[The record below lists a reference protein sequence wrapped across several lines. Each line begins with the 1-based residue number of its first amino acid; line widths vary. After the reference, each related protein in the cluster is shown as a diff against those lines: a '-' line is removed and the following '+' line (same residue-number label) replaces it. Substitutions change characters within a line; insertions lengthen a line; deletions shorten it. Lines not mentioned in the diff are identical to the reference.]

1 MQNKLN
7 FKFAQ
12 KFNIKGIFDVL
23 FFFVAGAVFCILSYF
38 EKTSLVNS
46 AMFLTVVT
54 ILYAI
59 QYYIS
64 KTWVEKA
71 INSALY
77 KQINLTSNKTTSVLN
92 LINNQKNM
100 INKHLTE
107 TSNSVSVLENIK
119 SISQQMKEI
128 SKMISDKTHSTL
140 SYTNKEKESV
150 TVASEKVFN
159 LKQKMQTVAE
169 TILDLSNTLRQI
181 KNNLSIIEDITEQTN
196 MLALNASVEAA
207 RAGEHGKGF
216 AIVAGEI
223 RKLSEEA
230 KETTNKIKN
239 MLTNIQNS
247 ANTSVLA
254 TEDSNKE
261 VDVVLKSSKDT
272 LGIIGEMI
280 QLVGELTQPIE
291 QISSHAENQ
300 NLYSN
305 QIYTSLNEI
314 SNWLNQ
320 FLRAVEESAV
330 EITSIST
337 ISTDLK
343 ENIFDE

>member
-7 FKFAQ
+7 IKFVH

-23 FFFVAGAVFCILSYF
+23 FFFIAGLIFCALPYF
-38 EKTSLVNS
+38 GKTSFINYAMLV
-46 AMFLTVVT
+46 TVVT
-54 ILYAI
+54 ILYVV

-64 KTWVEKA
+64 KTWVEKT

-77 KQINLTSNKTTSVLN
+77 KQINLTSNKTNSVLN
-92 LINNQKNM
+92 LINNQKSL

-107 TSNSVSVLENIK
+107 TTNSVSTLENMK
-119 SISQQMKEI
+119 NISQQMREL

-140 SYTNKEKESV
+140 SYSNKEKESV
-150 TVASEKVFN
+150 TTSSEKIFN
-159 LKQKMQTVAE
+159 LKQKMQIVAE
-169 TILDLSNTLRQI
+169 TILDLSNTLQQI
-181 KNNLSIIEDITEQTN
+181 KNNLSVVEDIAEQTN

-230 KETTNKIKN
+230 KETTAKIEN

-261 VDVVLKSSKDT
+261 VDTVLKSSKDT
-272 LGIIGEMI
+272 LNTVGEMI
-280 QLVGELTQPIE
+280 QLVGELAQPIE
-291 QISSHAENQ
+291 QINSHAENQ
-300 NLYSN
+300 NLYST
-305 QIYTSLNEI
+305 QIYTTLNEI
-314 SNWLNQ
+314 SNWLND
-320 FLRAVEESAV
+320 FLRAVEESVV
-330 EITSIST
+330 EINSIST
-337 ISTDLK
+337 LSTDLK

>member
-1 MQNKLN
+1 MQN
-7 FKFAQ
+7 

-23 FFFVAGAVFCILSYF
+23 FFFIAGLIFCALPYF
-38 EKTSLVNS
+38 GKTSFINYAMLV
-46 AMFLTVVT
+46 TVVT
-54 ILYAI
+54 ILYVV

-64 KTWVEKA
+64 KTWVEKT

-77 KQINLTSNKTTSVLN
+77 KQINLTSNKTNSVLN
-92 LINNQKNM
+92 LINNQKSL

-107 TSNSVSVLENIK
+107 TTNSVSTLENMK
-119 SISQQMKEI
+119 NISQQMREL

-140 SYTNKEKESV
+140 SYSNKEKESV
-150 TVASEKVFN
+150 TTSSEKIFN
-159 LKQKMQTVAE
+159 LKQKMQIVAE
-169 TILDLSNTLRQI
+169 TILDLSNTLQQI
-181 KNNLSIIEDITEQTN
+181 KNNLSVVEDIAEQTN

-230 KETTNKIKN
+230 KETTAKIEN

-261 VDVVLKSSKDT
+261 VDTVLKSSKDT
-272 LGIIGEMI
+272 LNTVGEMI

-291 QISSHAENQ
+291 QINSHAENQ
-300 NLYSN
+300 NLYST
-305 QIYTSLNEI
+305 QIYTTLNEI
-314 SNWLNQ
+314 SNWLND
-320 FLRAVEESAV
+320 FLRAVEESVV
-330 EITSIST
+330 EINSIST
-337 ISTDLK
+337 LSTDLK